1 MYAQVSNNIYFDAYI
16 RSMKKRF
23 STIIV
28 AFAMV
33 ILLSNCNSAKRC
45 GCPTFGK
52 KAVVE
57 QPKV

>member
-1 MYAQVSNNIYFDAYI
+1 
-16 RSMKKRF
+16 MKKRF